1 MILPPYARLLGVT
14 VEIVDDVPEIVMPF
28 GQHVVGRPGY
38 LQGGA
43 IAGLLEVAAV
53 AALRHAL
60 ARDGGNGGGGG
71 DGGGGGGGPRVK
83 PVNATVD
90 FIRGG
95 RDRTTRAGGTITRLG
110 TRIAT
115 VAAIAWQDD
124 RARPIASARLNYLIE
139 RGAA

>member
-1 MILPPYARLLGVT
+1 MILPPYARLLGVA
-14 VEIVDDVPEIVMPF
+14 VEMVGDGPEIVMPF

-60 ARDGGNGGGGG
+60 AGEE
-71 DGGGGGGGPRVK
+71 GPRVK

-95 RDRTTRAGGTITRLG
+95 RDRTTRAAGTITRLSA
-110 TRIAT
+110 RIAT
-115 VAAIAWQDD
+115 VTAIAWQDD
-124 RARPIASARLNYLIE
+124 RARPIASARMNYLIE
-139 RGAA
+139 RGTA

>member
-14 VEIVDDVPEIVMPF
+14 VEMVGDVPEIVMPF

-60 ARDGGNGGGGG
+60 AGES
-71 DGGGGGGGPRVK
+71 GPRVK

-95 RDRTTRAGGTITRLG
+95 RDRTTRAAGTITRLS

-115 VAAIAWQDD
+115 VAAIEWQDD